1 MRIISVSGQ
10 FLTLFSRRCLF
21 TVSLNVLGYSRNK
34 IGTPLSRFPGVLDF
48 CLSKRPKRI
57 CFDIS
62 IGCNS
67 CDVGVLMQS
76 AYAFSLQV
84 YILPACYFSIQ
95 YQVTHLISGKYVNL
109 FDGFDLI

>member
-1 MRIISVSGQ
+1 MRIISISEQ

-21 TVSLNVLGYSRNK
+21 TVPLNVFDSSRKKNWH
-34 IGTPLSRFPGVLDF
+34 TPVQISWSARLLPVY
-48 CLSKRPKRI
+48 RPKRI

-62 IGCNS
+62 SGCNS

-76 AYAFSLQV
+76 ACAFSLQV